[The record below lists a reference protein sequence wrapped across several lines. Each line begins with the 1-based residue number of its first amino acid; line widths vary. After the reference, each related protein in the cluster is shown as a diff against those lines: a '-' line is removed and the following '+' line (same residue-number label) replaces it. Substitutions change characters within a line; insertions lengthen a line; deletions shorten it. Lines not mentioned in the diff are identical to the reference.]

1 LLAPLVVP
9 QVETAPADDETTPP
23 APQVVARKEPRNHPH
38 VAELRPND
46 VSDVATA
53 LQRLTVRDACLGL
66 SVTSSSDDAIALWH
80 RIRTDPS
87 LPAPAPARAEAY
99 TLAAHHLWVH
109 GSIKAARCLIR
120 KAQRLVPEHRLAAL
134 LAQGLPTLTAG
145 ESRQLS
151 MTGVV
156 IAARLSVPL
165 PGSPA

>member
-1 LLAPLVVP
+1 MSTDLKRQDSTGSDAHALEMVL
-9 QVETAPADDETTPP
+9 TA
-23 APQVVARKEPRNHPH
+23 VGR
-38 VAELRPND
+38 VAELRPGD

-66 SVTSSSDDAIALWH
+66 SVTSSSGDAIALWH

-87 LPAPAPARAEAY
+87 PPAPARAEAC

-109 GSIKAARCLIR
+109 GSIKVARCLIR
-120 KAQRLVPEHRLAAL
+120 KAERLVPEHRLAAL

-145 ESRQLS
+145 ESRQLG

-156 IAARLSVPL
+156 IAARLGVPL